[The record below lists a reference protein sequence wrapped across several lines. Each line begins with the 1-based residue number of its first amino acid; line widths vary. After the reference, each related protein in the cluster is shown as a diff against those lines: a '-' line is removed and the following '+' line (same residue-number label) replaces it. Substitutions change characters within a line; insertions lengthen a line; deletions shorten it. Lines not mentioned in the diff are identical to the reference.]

1 LLNREK
7 EVAKMQREISEQ
19 VNNRDNIFS
28 QLIIDQVEKKVSKQ
42 QREYMLKEQLKAINK
57 VPLL

>member
-1 LLNREK
+1 
-7 EVAKMQREISEQ
+7 MQREISEQ